1 MKLIGR
7 RWAKIDVITAP
18 DYIPKLNEKIPTNLQ
33 QGVNQ
38 MTYQSNPQQQQQIQQ
53 QLSNMNNGMQNNG
66 MQQNNMQNNNMQQ
79 NGMQQ
84 NYSNQQMN
92 NGNYQNMGAYENQQ
106 NSQYPPQYFVQ
117 PGTNYQNNQYQN
129 NQYQNN
135 QYSSPQAMNNQQSN
149 NGNMNTTSSSERRSP
164 SSRTG
169 YTHEYLLENG
179 QIVNTTQAYNMA
191 SQGLIDGVM
200 CSSNKGTKYI
210 RMVGDGNV
218 YNNLDDLPEF

>member
-66 MQQNNMQNNNMQQ
+66 MQNN
-79 NGMQQ
+79 GYQQ

-92 NGNYQNMGAYENQQ
+92 NGNYQNMGAYGNNQ

-117 PGTNYQNNQYQN
+117 PGANYQNNQFQNNQYQN
-129 NQYQNN
+129 NQPQNN
-135 QYSSPQAMNNQQSN
+135 QYSSSQAMNNQQDTNS
-149 NGNMNTTSSSERRSP
+149 NMNATSSSERRSP

-179 QIVNTTQAYNMA
+179 QIVNTTQAYDMA

>member
-66 MQQNNMQNNNMQQ
+66 MQNN
-79 NGMQQ
+79 GYQQ

-92 NGNYQNMGAYENQQ
+92 NGNYQNMGAYGNNQ

-117 PGTNYQNNQYQN
+117 PGANYQNNQSQNNQYQN
-129 NQYQNN
+129 NQPQNN
-135 QYSSPQAMNNQQSN
+135 QYSSSQAMNNQQDTNS
-149 NGNMNTTSSSERRSP
+149 NMNATSSSERRSP

-179 QIVNTTQAYNMA
+179 QIVNTTQAYDMA